1 MADKFT
7 TTEELKVE
15 WSFKDGDTRTNSFL
29 NPKYNLTAA
38 QIKAAADKVIQ
49 GQIIIGD
56 KASARVVG
64 VNSANVVET
73 TKTDVDLE
81 YEP

>member
-1 MADKFT
+1 MADKIT

-15 WSFKDGDTRTNSFL
+15 WSFQDGDTRTNSFL
-29 NPKYNLTAA
+29 NPKDNLTAA

-64 VNSANVVET
+64 VNSVNVVET
-73 TKTDVDLE
+73 TKTNVDLE

>member
-15 WSFKDGDTRTNSFL
+15 WSFQDGDTRTNSFL
-29 NPKYNLTAA
+29 NPKDNLTAA

-64 VNSANVVET
+64 VNSVNVVET
-73 TKTDVDLE
+73 TKTNVDLE